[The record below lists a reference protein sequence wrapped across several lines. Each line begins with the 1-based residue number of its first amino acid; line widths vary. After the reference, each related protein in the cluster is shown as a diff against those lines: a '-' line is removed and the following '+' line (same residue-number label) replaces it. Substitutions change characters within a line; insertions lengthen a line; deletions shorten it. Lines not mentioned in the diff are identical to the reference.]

1 MQLKSRIE
9 KELRSIYGSEFES
22 YLEMRYKEIILKHLM
37 SGDIELQ
44 AQWLTYNQVL
54 VEIKNVIKDELRTK
68 ELLYMLTDDGLP
80 NVSCVKIIDK
90 METINDELVRLRNK
104 IINF

>member
-1 MQLKSRIE
+1 MQLKHRIE
-9 KELRSIYGSEFES
+9 KELRSAYGGEFES
-22 YLEMRYKEIILKHLM
+22 YLEIRYKEIILKHLM

-44 AQWLTYNQVL
+44 MQWLTYNQVL

-68 ELLYMLTDDGLP
+68 ELLYMLTDVDLP
-80 NVSCVKIIDK
+80 NISCVKIIDK